1 MYGVR
6 LPVRKPTR
14 PTEVRPYIAAIKN
27 CRQHELAAIMGWLAL
42 VSKFSNRESHLPIA
56 ESSAT
61 TKD

>member
-14 PTEVRPYIAAIKN
+14 PDKSPPVHSRHKN
-27 CRQHELAAIMGWLAL
+27 CCQHELAAIMEGLVQ
-42 VSKFSNRESHLPIA
+42 VSKFNNRESHLPIA

-61 TKD
+61 PKD

>member
-14 PTEVRPYIAAIKN
+14 PDKVRPYIAAIKN
-27 CRQHELAAIMGWLAL
+27 CRQHELAAIMKGLVQ
-42 VSKFSNRESHLPIA
+42 VSKFNNRESHLPIA

-61 TKD
+61 TRA